1 MVGWSGTYQC
11 ECCGDQIHNGQWHRC
26 VLCGRWIGRWCRARK
41 TQSAASA
48 PSSSFS
54 SPGFQGFPPGCRMLR
69 KFRGHPDLFS
79 LHCLIWT
86 SDLRFRSRR
95 ADICRD
101 CIAGKLCIIK
111 HAGGNEQVLPIN
123 VLRNILVYVG
133 YASSW

>member
-26 VLCGRWIGRWCRARK
+26 VLCGRWIGRWCTARNF
-41 TQSAASA
+41 SFRPLSPLSSIAS
-48 PSSSFS
+48 
-54 SPGFQGFPPGCRMLR
+54 FQGIQSECRMLR

-86 SDLRFRSRR
+86 IDLIYRSRR